1 MSQMIN
7 KAQGFGLALL
17 TKMASSDLLDQFKLR
32 KWVEQSL
39 YHSAKA
45 GFKTLETT
53 QKSFKSTQKLPQQR
67 LTHQSKDLF
76 DLSLNEEQQML
87 VDAMQQFATEVI
99 YPLAHQA
106 DHEAKFPHVL
116 WQYSTD
122 LGLNTYALPEA
133 LGGVATEQNIVSHI
147 LIAEQ
152 LARGDFG
159 LTAGL
164 LSTFGVMNAMTRWG
178 SEQVQNQYLSAFAET
193 DTNHSTPLQATFA
206 VQENTAAFNPYQ
218 LKTKATL
225 QNGQYLITG
234 EKTLVILAETADL
247 FLVSA
252 ELNGQTDV
260 FIVQRDVSIQFKAA
274 PAMGLKACETATLKF
289 NQTPAARLGADDFDY
304 TAFLDLGNLMWCA
317 MAVGCCEAVKSYCI
331 RYANERTAFGE
342 PISHRQ
348 SVAFMI
354 ADMAIEIEAMRM
366 LLLNAAS
373 VAESGKNFHREAY
386 LARLLCAEKSM
397 QIATN
402 GVQILGGHGFTKE
415 HPVER
420 WYRDLRATAIM
431 HSGLHA

>member
-122 LGLNTYALPEA
+122 LCLNTYALPEA

-152 LARGDFG
+152 LACGDFG

-178 SEQVQNQYLSAFAET
+178 SEQVQNQYLSTFAET

-274 PAMGLKACETATLKF
+274 PAMGLKACETATLNF